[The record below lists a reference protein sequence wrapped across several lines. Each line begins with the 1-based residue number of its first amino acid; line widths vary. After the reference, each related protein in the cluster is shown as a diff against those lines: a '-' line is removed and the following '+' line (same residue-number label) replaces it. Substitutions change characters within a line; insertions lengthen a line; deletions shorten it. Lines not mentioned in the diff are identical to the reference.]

1 MSEQNPPGRWPK
13 PRRNTSLEGWIVV
26 EEGIDPERLTPTV
39 KGKVKVG
46 EGVGRTHV
54 NVRPTMHQ
62 NPPFWTRPP
71 DQTSAAS
78 RETLTLIEIE
88 EEG

>member
-1 MSEQNPPGRWPK
+1 MSTQTGRWPK
-13 PRRNTSLEGWIVV
+13 PRNNTSLEGWIVV
-26 EEGIDPERLTPTV
+26 EEGIDPEQVTPTV

-71 DQTSAAS
+71 DHTSVP
-78 RETLTLIEIE
+78 RETLIEIE
-88 EEG
+88 EV